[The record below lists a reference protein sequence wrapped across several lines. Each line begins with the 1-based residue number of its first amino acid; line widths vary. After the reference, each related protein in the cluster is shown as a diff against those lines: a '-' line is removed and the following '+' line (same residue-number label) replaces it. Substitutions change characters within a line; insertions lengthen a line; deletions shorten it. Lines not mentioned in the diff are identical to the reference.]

1 MEVPRLLLVAD
12 PPFGRR
18 IQEEIQR
25 ARIEATYERVET
37 PGRFV
42 AALDQGRWH
51 LVAHQREL
59 PQLGWDVA
67 QALLSDRG
75 LDTPLIV
82 VGGDGDAAREM
93 GEHTSVHF
101 CRLACLP
108 LAARLACR
116 QIGLQRA
123 LERAERR
130 LREREE
136 LYTDLLDGVRD
147 IVYVHDR
154 KGVITYVNGVTEE
167 LGGYRP
173 DEIIGRNFAEFI
185 APEYLEVARRGA
197 DEDALD
203 APQTYEVD
211 FLPKHGGRV
220 RLEISSRLIL
230 RDGRAH
236 EVHGTARRLR

>member
-42 AALDQGRWH
+42 AALDEGRWD
-51 LVAHQREL
+51 LITHQRDL
-59 PQLGWDVA
+59 PHLRWDVA
-67 QALLSDRG
+67 HALLRDRR
-75 LDTPLIV
+75 LAAPLIV
-82 VGGDGDAAREM
+82 VGGDADVARDDA
-93 GEHTSVHF
+93 SILF

-108 LAARLACR
+108 LAARLVCR
-116 QIGLQRA
+116 QLGLQHA
-123 LERAERR
+123 LENAQAR

-136 LYTDLLDGVRD
+136 LYTDLLDGVPD
-147 IVYVHDR
+147 IVYAHDR
-154 KGVITYVNGVTEE
+154 QGIITYVNGVTEE

-185 APEYLEVARRGA
+185 APEYLERARRGA
-197 DEDALD
+197 DEDALK

-211 FLPKHGGRV
+211 FLPKHGGRL

-230 RDGRAH
+230 RDGVAH
-236 EVHGTARRLR
+236 EVHGVARRLR